1 MSASPDHSP
10 TQIRTGDLVIDR
22 VAKTATV
29 AGEPVRLKLKESQL
43 IEVLSVRKD
52 TVLTREVLLD
62 LLYGGVDQPEIRIID
77 LFIDKLRRKL
87 AQSAARIVET
97 SSGDGLGFRLI
108 APPAPRGRPDGSGVP
123 QRDGDVADE

>member
-62 LLYGGVDQPEIRIID
+62 HLYGGIDQPEIRIID
-77 LFIDKLRRKL
+77 LIMEKLRRKL
-87 AQSAARIVET
+87 AHSTARIVET
-97 SSGDGLGFRLI
+97 SAGDGLGFRLI
-108 APPAPRGRPDGSGVP
+108 APHAPRGRPDRSGVP
-123 QRDGDVADE
+123 QRDSDVTDG

>member
-62 LLYGGVDQPEIRIID
+62 HLYGDIDQPEIRIID
-77 LFIDKLRRKL
+77 LIMEKLRRKL
-87 AQSAARIVET
+87 AHSTARIVET
-97 SSGDGLGFRLI
+97 SAGDGLGFRLI
-108 APPAPRGRPDGSGVP
+108 APHAPRGRPDRSGVP
-123 QRDGDVADE
+123 QRDSDVTDG